1 MTTGGGISPEM
12 LNEMAGMPDSM
23 RKQMMRGRLEQL
35 LALPDERRLPAV
47 QGLIAAIHDRK
58 VKDSD
63 REKLVATRTEIIGEF
78 SEEKRRGIMVARAQA
93 LKEDP
98 DLNKADMELTEKVM
112 PQVPADARK
121 AFMETMSKLQEMS
134 QG

>member
-12 LNEMAGMPDSM
+12 LSEMAGMPDSM

-47 QGLIAAIHDRK
+47 QGLIAAILDRK
-58 VKDSD
+58 VKESD

-78 SEEKRRGIMVARAQA
+78 PEEKRRGIMVARTQA

-98 DLNKADMELTEKVM
+98 DLNKADAELTERVM

-134 QG
+134 QS

>member
-12 LNEMAGMPDSM
+12 LSEMAGMPDSM

-35 LALPDERRLPAV
+35 LALPDERRLPALR
-47 QGLIAAIHDRK
+47 GLIAAFHDRK
-58 VKDSD
+58 IKESD
-63 REKLVATRTEIIGEF
+63 REKLVATRIEVIGEF
-78 SEEKRRGIMVARAQA
+78 PEEKRRGIMVARTQA
-93 LKEDP
+93 MKEDP
-98 DLNKADMELTEKVM
+98 DLDKADMELIERVM

-121 AFMETMSKLQEMS
+121 AFMETMSKLQSMS